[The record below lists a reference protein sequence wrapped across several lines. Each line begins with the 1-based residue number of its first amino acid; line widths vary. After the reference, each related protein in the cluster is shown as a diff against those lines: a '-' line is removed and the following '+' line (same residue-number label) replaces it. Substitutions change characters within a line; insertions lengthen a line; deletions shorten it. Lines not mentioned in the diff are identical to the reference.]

1 MSGFDRF
8 TEFLRR
14 EARGYHDPPDAP
26 ADAMWRGVDGRM
38 GEAAEGA
45 ADRGAIDAL
54 GYNEAPA
61 TPREE
66 MWRRIEAAWA
76 LRESSGAAEGEV
88 RAGLLAARGA
98 GGARGGRIAAPR
110 RWMRRRGAGGWAA
123 GLAAAASLV
132 LGIALGR
139 DLGPSPPDEAGTMG
153 GAAVGETVAGQREP
167 AAAATSTGAVAA
179 SAADPQS
186 GGPAATAEPEPVVAA
201 ARVLP
206 VVAARSAPPA
216 AAALGEPESQ
226 PARFAEGPPGDPTAA
241 PGRLAVRRDHE
252 TIRYLGRA
260 ETLLTAFRTDQR
272 TRLTER
278 DLASWGRELLIETRM
293 RLDLPVSRTPEE
305 LALLEDLEL
314 VLLQISRLGSGASD
328 VEWLLA
334 RESMELKSALPRV
347 RAATVADGL

>member
-1 MSGFDRF
+1 MSDLDRF
-8 TEFLRR
+8 AEFLRR

-26 ADAMWRGVDGRM
+26 ADAIWRGVDGRM

-76 LRESSGAAEGEV
+76 LRESGGAAEGGV
-88 RAGLLAARGA
+88 RAG
-98 GGARGGRIAAPR
+98 RIAVPR

-139 DLGPSPPDEAGTMG
+139 DLGPSPPDEAGTVG
-153 GAAVGETVAGQREP
+153 GAAVGETAAGQREP
-167 AAAATSTGAVAA
+167 AAAATSTGVVAA
-179 SAADPQS
+179 SAAYPQS
-186 GGPAATAEPEPVVAA
+186 GEPAATAEPEPEIAVATA
-201 ARVLP
+201 LP
-206 VVAARSAPPA
+206 VVVARSAPPGA
-216 AAALGEPESQ
+216 AAPGEPESQ
-226 PARFAEGPPGDPTAA
+226 LARFAEGPSGDPTTAA

-314 VLLQISRLGSGASD
+314 VLLQISRLGSGATD